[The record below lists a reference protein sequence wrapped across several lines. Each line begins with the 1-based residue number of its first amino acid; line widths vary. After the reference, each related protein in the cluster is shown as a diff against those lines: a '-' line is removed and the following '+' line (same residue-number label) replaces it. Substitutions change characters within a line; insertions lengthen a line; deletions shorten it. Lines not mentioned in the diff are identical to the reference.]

1 MGWAAG
7 ATVEVDLD
15 GQPFIFNAPSTED
28 VTFMI
33 LKDLPVEWHAL
44 RIVTTA
50 FETEESNFAITRVIV
65 DTGLPE
71 YVDAHSIVRYAM

>member
-7 ATVEVDLD
+7 ATVDVDLD
-15 GQPFIFNAPSTED
+15 GQPFLFNAPSTED

-44 RIVTTA
+44 RIATTA

-71 YVDAHSIVRYAM
+71 YVNARTIVRYAL